1 MYGQGYDGASNMAGQ
16 FKGVQKIIK
25 DKYPNALYVHCSA
38 HSLNLAVSSSSN
50 IKPIRNCLGVIEK
63 LHVFF
68 NTPKRHNILLTEIEK
83 SDYTPNVKTLKRLCA
98 TRWIQR
104 YEALND
110 FCELIVYVYKAL
122 NFISIEWKDLSST
135 DSKIFLKC
143 IQDSEFLVSLYV
155 TKVGNL
161 STNIHYIKIII
172 KKL

>member
-1 MYGQGYDGASNMAGQ
+1 MYRQGYDGASNMVGQ
-16 FKGVQKIIK
+16 FKGVQKIIR
-25 DKYPNALYVHCSA
+25 DKHPNVHCSA

-68 NTPKRHNILLTEIEK
+68 NTPKRNNILLTEIEK
-83 SDYTPNVKTLKRLCA
+83 YDYTPNVKTLKRLCA

-122 NFISIEWKDLSST
+122 NFISIE
-135 DSKIFLKC
+135 
-143 IQDSEFLVSLYV
+143 
-155 TKVGNL
+155 
-161 STNIHYIKIII
+161 
-172 KKL
+172 